1 VDAIYG
7 PGVGESRM
15 ALKAGVRAVL
25 TAC

>member
-15 ALKAGVRAVL
+15 ALKAGVRTVL